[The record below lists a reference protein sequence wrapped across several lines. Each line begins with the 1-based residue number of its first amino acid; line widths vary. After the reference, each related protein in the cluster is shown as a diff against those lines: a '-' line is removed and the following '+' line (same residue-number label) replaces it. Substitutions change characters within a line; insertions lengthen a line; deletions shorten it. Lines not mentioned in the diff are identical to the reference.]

1 MTTSKREISPRR
13 LMSVVAEDDEDFEEH
28 IAKTRSPRIAKASLQ
43 EGADGPT
50 VKTSLLG
57 KSPTKNNPNR
67 PSKHASWKTSKFFS
81 KTMTSGE
88 LLRGLKKLTS
98 SGEDFEVRSQN
109 DSKPLKTRLGSLKK
123 KSIRE
128 DESLIAEAKF
138 SDLDIEG
145 VKKEKGIV
153 CKKDDI
159 LSIIANVSQAPDSP
173 NMKRMPLRYTRSASL
188 DPGFAESS
196 HHFGCSSPLLS
207 EEDKDVKETTK
218 LTESP
223 EVSSREDAEPNVID
237 DDDDDDNDDNE
248 DQEKIKEEVDSKVQ
262 WDDGNFVD
270 AMLLGG
276 AIEAFLKGSMGTGSV
291 EKRVSFKKT

>member
-43 EGADGPT
+43 EGSDGPT

-57 KSPTKNNPNR
+57 KSPTKNSANR

-81 KTMTSGE
+81 KTMSSGE

-98 SGEDFEVRSQN
+98 GSEDFEVRSQN
-109 DSKPLKTRLGSLKK
+109 DSKPIKTRLGSLKK
-123 KSIRE
+123 RTTNE
-128 DESLIAEAKF
+128 DETLIAEAKF
-138 SDLDIEG
+138 SDLDIKD

-173 NMKRMPLRYTRSASL
+173 SIKRMPLRYTRSASL

-196 HHFGCSSPLLS
+196 HHFACSSPLMVS
-207 EEDKDVKETTK
+207 EEEKNNLKECPKIVEHPEACTT
-218 LTESP
+218 EIEP
-223 EVSSREDAEPNVID
+223 IVSID
-237 DDDDDDNDDNE
+237 EDNDIDHNDHE
-248 DQEKIKEEVDSKVQ
+248 EIKEEVEARVVQ